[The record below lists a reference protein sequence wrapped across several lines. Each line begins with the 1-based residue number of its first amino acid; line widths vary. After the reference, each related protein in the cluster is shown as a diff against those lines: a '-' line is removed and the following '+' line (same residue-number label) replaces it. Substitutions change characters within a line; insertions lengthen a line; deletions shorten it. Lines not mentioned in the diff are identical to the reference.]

1 MISSYLQSGD
11 YPNFGLPSS
20 TTQAQVNQA
29 SVLLDGFLGRPD
41 GLVWAPGA
49 DGQPCYMVAKNPDL
63 TLTASAPFGPGQQSV
78 VPVTG
83 PIQAIQIG
91 DCVTIDRAN
100 MGETEAVQI
109 VGIDYTNNTVTLGT
123 MAAVGPN
130 GVQFAHASGALL
142 ERGLQVDQTFD
153 VPKNRPLIQLD
164 FCPVVRVVGGSGR
177 YGYGRRADDASLSI
191 DDFNLLASL
200 QKFGG
205 PPAWEIWPANTAA
218 GVEPNTGNLWV
229 PAGIMLAYYS
239 EVVVHYVAGFAQA
252 NIPNVVK
259 MATAQILTSML
270 NNPVWGNVKSL
281 QAGQSKVEFLT
292 ASAISPDVARL
303 LAPYRANSFA

>member
-1 MISSYLQSGD
+1 MISSYLQSSD
-11 YPNFGLPSS
+11 YANFGLAST

-29 SVLLDGFLGRPD
+29 SVMLDGYLGRPD
-41 GLVWAPGA
+41 GLVWQPGG
-49 DGQPCYMVAKNPDL
+49 DEQPCYMVAKNPDL
-63 TLTASAPFGPGQQSV
+63 TLAASASFGPGQQCI

-91 DCVTIDRAN
+91 DCVTIDRSN
-100 MGETEAVQI
+100 PSLTEAVQI
-109 VGIDYTNNTVTLGT
+109 VGINYVANTITLGT

-130 GVQFAHASGALL
+130 GVQFAHASGVLL

-164 FCPVVRVVGGSGR
+164 FCPVMRCVGGSGR
-177 YGYGRRADDASLSI
+177 YGYGRRADDASISI

-218 GVEPNTGNLWV
+218 GIEPNTGNLWV
-229 PAGIMLAYYS
+229 PAGVMLAYYS

-259 MATAQILTSML
+259 LATAQIITAQV
-270 NNPVWGNVKSL
+270 NNPIMGNVKAV
-281 QAGQSKVEFLT
+281 QAGQTKVDYLT
-292 ASAISPDVARL
+292 ASAFSPDVVRL
-303 LAPYRANSFA
+303 LSPYRANSFA